1 MRVKEEEKKD
11 ASKPGK
17 ELFMDDS
24 QSFSKWE

>member
-1 MRVKEEEKKD
+1 VKEEEKKD

-24 QSFSKWE
+24 QSFSK